1 MATSNH
7 YRTLNV
13 SPAATQAEIKLAYRR
28 LAKLFHPDSNRETAN
43 HEQIAKVNA
52 AYEVLGDPESRRSY
66 DLQLQYDAQLEAAGF
81 TTNGSKASR
90 QQRNAAAQARYR
102 RQQQTAQQTGADIE
116 QWMSQVYAPVSR
128 LIQQILQPLK
138 EQIDDLSAD
147 PFDDELMEE
156 FQSYLED
163 CRDRLDRADAKF
175 KSIPNPPNVAGI
187 AAHLYYCLNQVGD
200 GLEQLEFFTH
210 NYDDSYL
217 HTGQELFRIAAGLRR
232 EAQAAAKEVASRL

>member
-13 SPAATQAEIKLAYRR
+13 NPSATQAEIKQAYRR
-28 LAKLFHPDSNRETAN
+28 LAKLFHPDSNQDTAD
-43 HEQIAKVNA
+43 HEKIARVNA
-52 AYEVLGDPESRRSY
+52 AYEVLGDPESRRTY
-66 DLQLQYDAQLEAAGF
+66 DQQLRYTAEMESAGF
-81 TTNGSKASR
+81 AVSKPADR

-102 RQQQTAQQTGADIE
+102 KQQQTAQQADDDI
-116 QWMSQVYAPVSR
+116 QYWMRQVYTPVSR
-128 LIQQILQPLK
+128 SLQQILKPLK
-138 EQIDDLSAD
+138 TQIDDLSAD

-156 FQSYLED
+156 FQNYLED
-163 CRDRLDRADAKF
+163 CRGLLDRAEARF
-175 KSIPNPPNVAGI
+175 KSIPNPPSVAGV

-232 EAQAAAKEVASRL
+232 EAQAAAKEVAARL